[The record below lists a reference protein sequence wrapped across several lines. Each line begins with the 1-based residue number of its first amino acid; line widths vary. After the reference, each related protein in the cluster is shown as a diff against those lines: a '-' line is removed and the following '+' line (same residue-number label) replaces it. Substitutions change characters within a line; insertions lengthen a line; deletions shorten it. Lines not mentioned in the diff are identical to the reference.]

1 MAEIRCPH
9 CGEIFQVDE
18 SEYAQIV
25 RQVRDAE
32 FDKEIASRVELMRQS
47 RESEVSA
54 AVAQAERKL
63 QDAAAREREELQA
76 KLAAAQNSARDAIA
90 EKDAEL
96 AQLRSQVEKGAES
109 VELARVTAEKALEH
123 ALAEKDK
130 KIAEKDRALA
140 ERDRALLEAAAEKE
154 QQLAEKDRVLA
165 EATAR
170 SERALAEAA
179 AERDRALLEA
189 TAERDRAL
197 AAAAAE
203 RDRALAEA
211 ATKGERALAE
221 SKARIA
227 ELEAQVKAREESF
240 ATEKALAVTEATSR
254 QDQRIVEL
262 EGQVS
267 AAKLERDQVE
277 ASLKQQLVEQANYKD
292 QTIREREDE
301 LERLRNQ
308 RARLSTKLI
317 GETLEQHC
325 EMEFNRWR
333 SLGFRAAEF
342 HKDNDVV
349 DGSKGD
355 YVFREVDEDGVEVV
369 SIMFEMKNE
378 EDASAARSR
387 HKNSDFFKKLDQDR
401 RNKRCEY
408 AVLVSLLEPESEL
421 YNAGIVDVSYEYE
434 KMYVIRP
441 QFFIPMITL
450 LRNAAE
456 NAHGYRR
463 ELAEIRQQN
472 IDITHFEDALE
483 KFKDGFGK
491 NYTTA
496 SRKFD
501 AAIKDIDKAIADLQ
515 RVKESLTSS
524 ENQLRLANK
533 KAEELTIRKLTWK
546 NPTMREKFQEAREA
560 RALEGKAEGPDEESI
575 ELDEEPIDPDEE
587 PIEPDGVE

>member
-9 CGEIFQVDE
+9 CGEVFQVDE

-25 RQVRDAE
+25 RQVRDSE

-90 EKDAEL
+90 EKDTEL

-154 QQLAEKDRVLA
+154 QQLAEKDRALA
-165 EATAR
+165 EAAAK

-197 AAAAAE
+197 ADANAE

-560 RALEGKAEGPDEESI
+560 RALEGKAEGPDEEPI
-575 ELDEEPIDPDEE
+575 DADEEPINPDEE

>member
-9 CGEIFQVDE
+9 CGEVFQVDE

-154 QQLAEKDRVLA
+154 QQLAEKDRALA
-165 EATAR
+165 EATAK

-179 AERDRALLEA
+179 AERDRALRDA

-197 AAAAAE
+197 ADAAAE
-203 RDRALAEA
+203 RDRALADA

-560 RALEGKAEGPDEESI
+560 RALEGKAEGPDEE
-575 ELDEEPIDPDEE
+575 PIDPDEE
-587 PIEPDGVE
+587 PIEPDEEPIEPDGVE

>member
-9 CGEIFQVDE
+9 CGEVFQVDE

-76 KLAAAQNSARDAIA
+76 KLTAAQNSARDAIA

-154 QQLAEKDRVLA
+154 QQLAEKDRALA
-165 EATAR
+165 EAAAK

-203 RDRALAEA
+203 RDRALADA
-211 ATKGERALAE
+211 AAKGERALAE

-240 ATEKALAVTEATSR
+240 ATEKALAVTEATSK